1 MRNMI
6 GSGALLFAA
15 ALAGCGAGDELTG
28 PAAGASLTAA
38 ATPVEAVTGS
48 AHTFQAAVGGGFVR
62 RRLTFTATRRE
73 DGTVDGSWQL
83 VAGAA
88 IVRGSITCFTI
99 VGDAVR
105 VGGVVESSLFS
116 TFVEGSDT
124 GWYLEDNGEGAG
136 DEDIGGRLIFN
147 GAAGTADSYCAGT
160 YTDPRVETVSELYG
174 GNVQVH
180 R

>member
-1 MRNMI
+1 MRI
-6 GSGALLFAA
+6 TTGSGAIILAL
-15 ALAGCGAGDELTG
+15 ALAGCGTDDQLTS
-28 PAAGASLTAA
+28 PISATAA
-38 ATPVEAVTGS
+38 ATPVESVTGS
-48 AHTFQAAVGGGFVR
+48 AHTFQPAVGGGFVR
-62 RRLTFTATRRE
+62 RRLTFTASRSA
-73 DGTVDGSWQL
+73 DGTVEGSWQL

-105 VGGVVESSLFS
+105 VGGVVEQSLFS
-116 TFVEGSDT
+116 TFVVGSET

-147 GAAGTADSYCAGT
+147 PEAGTAAAYCAGT

-174 GNVQVH
+174 GNVQIH